1 MLAYLLNVPSTA
13 HDWGVFSWAHRD
25 QHKQVLQKIQID
37 TGTNLTEYVIDPIA
51 FDNFQD
57 FLAANQKYHNDA
69 NGVLGTQGSDLTQLD
84 PSDQNQMKAWAFL
97 HYQEHFTWANI
108 LHIG

>member
-1 MLAYLLNVPSTA
+1 MLAYLLNVPSTSQE
-13 HDWGVFSWAHRD
+13 WETWSWAHRD
-25 QHKQVLQKIQID
+25 QHALVRQAIQAVND
-37 TGTNLTEYVIDPIA
+37 VNLPQYPLDPIA

-57 FLAANQKYHNDA
+57 FLNWNARAHNDA

-84 PSDQNQMKAWAFL
+84 PRDQNQLSAWVYL
-97 HYQEHFTWANI
+97 HNEEHRTWANV